1 MTGNERTEMSK
12 TITLKRIALVA
23 VSALGFGLMSVVP
36 ASAAQVDA
44 VTTASLAPTAGASDP
59 TIDVTLGGSGR
70 AITAE
75 VRSAT
80 GTISLADLTLTVTG
94 TVASGPDDY
103 TIVVTTDDISA
114 GAADDYSA
122 KEVAQADVT
131 TAAFTAVTLD
141 GLAATTQATKTSGGV
156 THGTPDTIGVGTY
169 YINVDVSDMA
179 LGSSAGAHSSSND
192 VLITMTVSQAAM
204 VVATLDTT
212 TTTLAGR
219 VGQQVS
225 ITPTA
230 TVTELTASTTTHPR
244 FRVSTSLSG
253 QPSVPAGQSIVRPTI
268 NAVTTLDTDIAYASA
283 GNVIDDTGESTSTSS
298 TADATN
304 PATINYSGLSN
315 KTITTNTNKALGT
328 ITFTP
333 VAAGV
338 YTLVVWNESST
349 SGTPALSGSESF
361 QTFTIN
367 VTSSAASTVSLTTF
381 GGTSV
386 AGGSSGALIKV
397 SLKDAA
403 GNIAIP
409 ATGETVTITP
419 SGTGDVAKV
428 NDGTVASDAGAAYN
442 LSAADFGQT
451 GTAWINVI
459 NASAGTS
466 VVTATISGSSSAA
479 TTLTFRTVT
488 ADTDSKA
495 PLPYSAT
502 ATGYETYTAADTT
515 ALTAYIPL
523 GTTTTTFRSA
533 GTYSDTTPV
542 YHEYRVV
549 DTMGGI
555 TGALPASGSYDWDAA
570 STLGSTGY
578 ATYSVTSTNN
588 TTGTT
593 SYTVTDAD
601 TNGTTTVQARSIQG
615 GAITPTV
622 NTIASTSGGSV
633 TITGVLKDTFGR
645 ALGSTAVT
653 AVVTGRNPTT
663 VAQTAITDSL
673 GNFSF
678 TIADANT
685 TSLLTSDTVTLDSAA
700 YTTTDKVVTILYGTA
715 NAASK
720 VVLTTPNTTAGV
732 ANDSVSAKAIS
743 AGTSATG
750 KAGAEAGAFS
760 ITAKVTNSAGAVLS
774 GVPVTWSVAGD
785 GAAIL
790 STTKLVYTDL
800 TGTATTSIYGWK
812 AGTYTVTATAG
823 AISGTGTVTFA
834 QSTASSARKITATAS
849 GNVVTAKAEDRFGN
863 PVTGVRIYA
872 KIASGTGY
880 FGTGVTDTYTDT
892 TTDGTAKFVVSGG
905 TSSVTVS
912 NISFSSVAG
921 TIVGQTSAAAGSD
934 IGGADAVAFVAP
946 VAGTATVAEAGTG
959 NVADFT
965 AAGVSSATVS
975 VTLVDAAAAAAEA
988 ASDAAAEAIDAAN
1001 AATDAA
1007 NLAAEAAD
1015 AATVAA
1021 EEARDAADAA
1031 TAAVEELATQVA
1043 TLMAAL
1049 KAQITTLANTVAKI
1063 AKKVKA

>member
-1 MTGNERTEMSK
+1 MNSRFKFPRRVRIHGGECGAVARALHHEAQKVALTRNEQTLISDEKAFSRQAVLKKSLRTTFIERKQMSTK
-12 TITLKRIALVA
+12 TSIKRIALGLAVA
-23 VSALGFGLMSVVP
+23 LVVSPFASVTSANAAIADGDAIALGS
-36 ASAAQVDA
+36 
-44 VTTASLAPTAGASDP
+44 
-59 TIDVTLGGSGR
+59 
-70 AITAE
+70 
-75 VRSAT
+75 
-80 GTISLADLTLTVTG
+80 
-94 TVASGPDDY
+94 
-103 TIVVTTDDISA
+103 
-114 GAADDYSA
+114 
-122 KEVAQADVT
+122 
-131 TAAFTAVTLD
+131 VTLD
-141 GLAATTQATKTSGGV
+141 TAV
-156 THGTPDTIGVGTY
+156 
-169 YINVDVSDMA
+169 
-179 LGSSAGAHSSSND
+179 
-192 VLITMTVSQAAM
+192 
-204 VVATLDTT
+204 
-212 TTTLAGR
+212 TTLAGR
-219 VGQQVS
+219 VGQEVS
-225 ITPTA
+225 ITLTGDIAENTTTA
-230 TVTELTASTTTHPR
+230 APAISIAATISSQPAGSALYAKLTAVDP
-244 FRVSTSLSG
+244 
-253 QPSVPAGQSIVRPTI
+253 
-268 NAVTTLDTDIAYASA
+268 
-283 GNVIDDTGESTSTSS
+283 TSTSPNHNAKYGVLDYQSKGLSYEEATATS
-298 TADATN
+298 TSGYAVSEGSATTVATISYAGDTNDDVVAASDAT
-304 PATINYSGLSN
+304 
-315 KTITTNTNKALGT
+315 LGT
-328 ITFTP
+328 LTFTP
-333 VAAGV
+333 AVAGIYTVIAWNEKDRTVAAMEDD
-338 YTLVVWNESST
+338 L
-349 SGTPALSGSESF
+349 TPDAAIAATQAALSGSESF

-570 STLGSTGY
+570 STLGSTGF

-601 TNGTTTVQARSIQG
+601 TNGTTTVVARTIQT

-633 TITGVLKDTFGR
+633 TVTGVLKDSFGR

-946 VAGTATVAEAGTG
+946 VAGTSTVAEAGTG